1 LAALSAHRT
10 GLYLHLDLVES
21 SQFLTYPAYTL
32 VEGQP
37 STVRLLRNLA
47 ADGSKSLELEAR
59 IGRLELLV
67 RGLQDELAMR
77 QRHEVSLQAQ
87 LDHLL
92 ARVKLNGV

>member
-1 LAALSAHRT
+1 MTYSADTVIER
-10 GLYLHLDLVES
+10 
-21 SQFLTYPAYTL
+21 
-32 VEGQP
+32 QP

-67 RGLQDELAMR
+67 RGLQEELAIR

-87 LDHLL
+87 LDYLL
-92 ARVKLNGV
+92 ARIKLNGV